1 MTFHRYDAAHC
12 DMLDR
17 GVFAAGIYRREGWE
31 VPLGAAL
38 LELRECAS
46 RLKLQEVWTAPLQ
59 DHVLSL
65 HNTAPPIRPPV
76 CLSEHQGLT

>member
-1 MTFHRYDAAHC
+1 MALHRYGAAHC

-46 RLKLQEVWTAPLQ
+46 RLKLQEVWTGPMQ
-59 DHVLSL
+59 DNVLSL
-65 HNTAPPIRPPV
+65 TNTAPNKRPI
-76 CLSEHQGLT
+76 SS